1 MSFSNHYTNRLLEK
15 VTYDRTQFGGGGS
28 FRRSCSLLITYCFED
43 KVSWQVDNWSR
54 ALNQEDRSFSRSE
67 VGIYKRKQESKK
79 QENKNSTKKVIKIK
93 ENKKE
98 NKARQRKR
106 SRK

>member
-1 MSFSNHYTNRLLEK
+1 MTGLNL
-15 VTYDRTQFGGGGS
+15 GGGS
-28 FRRSCSLLITYCFED
+28 FRRSGSLLITYCFED

-79 QENKNSTKKVIKIK
+79 QENKNSTKKVIK
-93 ENKKE
+93 KK
-98 NKARQRKR
+98 RKFFLFFLVEFLFSCFLDR
-106 SRK
+106 FLGRVLVFLFS